1 MMRFLKEIS
10 VSLLFS
16 ILLFFV
22 LKGFI
27 LHRVDS
33 QLKGV
38 VIENSDLV
46 SIDSSK
52 VKNLIGDKMDFIDID
67 LQAVADSAIEVIK
80 ARSVSLHRRLDK
92 KVGMSVKAEK
102 PILWVKSDGI
112 YALSSTGRILSLSDV
127 PNESDFPVFISSHP
141 LKMEKGG
148 LCDDL
153 ELLYVV
159 GFLNELDSI
168 DTHFAEIIS
177 TIKVD
182 KDRGIIITLIPNEIP
197 VIVGF
202 NDYEYRINKIKSVY
216 NYLSGIKR
224 KPAFA
229 DARYGDIIQIKYLNR
244 SRRVG

>member
-1 MMRFLKEIS
+1 MMRFFKEIL
-10 VSLLFS
+10 VSLLLS

-33 QLKGV
+33 QLKGI
-38 VIENSDLV
+38 VIEDSDLV
-46 SIDSSK
+46 HMDSSK

-67 LQAVADSAIEVIK
+67 LQAVADSAIEIVT

-112 YALSSTGRILSLSDV
+112 YALSSTGRIWSLSDV
-127 PNESDFPVFISSHP
+127 PKESDFPVFISSHP